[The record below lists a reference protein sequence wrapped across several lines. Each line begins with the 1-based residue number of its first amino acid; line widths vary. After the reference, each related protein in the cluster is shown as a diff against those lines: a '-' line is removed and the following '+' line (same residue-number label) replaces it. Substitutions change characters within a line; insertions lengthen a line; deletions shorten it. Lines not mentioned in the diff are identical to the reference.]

1 MVLNLS
7 KLQSD
12 SLPLLMLWV
21 AYKGAFKNGMFTKFA
36 DYASSMPFL
45 LTFTIFDIL
54 VIGAIFTGLIH
65 LVREQY
71 GVQTD

>member
-36 DYASSMPFL
+36 RTMQAQCHFY
-45 LTFTIFDIL
+45 
-54 VIGAIFTGLIH
+54 
-65 LVREQY
+65 
-71 GVQTD
+71 